1 MLPFFRKIRWKLA
14 SDNPP
19 AGRAGQFL
27 KYSRYAIGEILLV
40 VIGILIAL
48 YINNW
53 NEDRKVRQEV
63 NKMLMQLKTEYQENL
78 EQLDQKIAMRKEISR
93 SCERMLDYIDEPD
106 QIQND
111 SLIYYL
117 FRLTQDPTFDPIQ
130 NDLISSGFLRLTRNE
145 ELSKLLSNWTSEI
158 YVVQELEL
166 SWQNIRNE
174 SVMPLI
180 LNKGFGRDLSA
191 YLLNKGYTPDYSLD
205 KDTSVKA
212 SLKKS
217 KVDIKKAFVENQ
229 TQLEGMA
236 AICILY
242 HNITNEQ
249 SDDLKNRILRILTL
263 IDEELEES

>member
-1 MLPFFRKIRWKLA
+1 MINFFRRTRRKLA
-14 SDNPP
+14 ADNKP
-19 AGRAGQFL
+19 ASRTGRF
-27 KYSRYAIGEILLV
+27 LLV
-40 VIGILIAL
+40 VVGILIAL

-53 NEDRKVRQEV
+53 NEDRKSRQEEF
-63 NKMLMQLKTEYQENL
+63 KMLKQLKTEYQENL

-93 SCERMLDYIDEPD
+93 SCERLLDYIDEPD
-106 QIQND
+106 NIQND

-130 NDLISSGFLRLTRNE
+130 NDLISSGFSRLTKNE

-166 SWQNIRNE
+166 GWQNIRNE

-180 LNKGFGRDLSA
+180 LDKGFGRDLSA

-212 SLKKS
+212 TLRKS
-217 KVDIKKAFVENQ
+217 KVDTKRIFLENQ

-242 HNITNEQ
+242 HKITNEQ
-249 SDDLKNRILRILTL
+249 SDDLKNRILRILAL
-263 IDEELEES
+263 IDEELAM